1 LKGENGL
8 ESYGFVQPVK
18 PGKTAAWKKYIE
30 EAKGPRKKELAASRK
45 KAGLVKEQVWL
56 QSTPMG
62 DFAVVYWEAKG
73 IKKVFQHFMTS
84 ADPFDKWFLEKF
96 LVEVHGMNP
105 SAPPPPMNE
114 QVWDFKK

>member
-1 LKGENGL
+1 M
-8 ESYGFVQPVK
+8 ESYGFIQPVK
-18 PGKTAAWKKYIE
+18 AGKTAVWKQYIAE
-30 EAKGPRKKELAASRK
+30 MLGPRKKETAASRK

-62 DFAVVYWEAKG
+62 EYAVVYWEAKD

-84 ADPFDKWFLEKF
+84 KDPIDKWFLEKI

-105 SAPPPPMNE
+105 SAPPPPMNA
-114 QVWDFKK
+114 QVWNFKK